1 MSKNKP
7 TDAIT
12 LGNLSKR
19 FDDEAGIYDAL
30 KGIDLTVH
38 KGEFVAIMGPSG
50 SGKSTLMNIIGFLD
64 RPTQGTYLLDGVD
77 TNSLSNQ
84 DLAKLRRDK
93 IGFVFQN
100 FNLLP
105 RLNIRQNVEMPL
117 IYKRVAAKEREDKVI
132 KALSSVGLLDKINN
146 RPNRMSGGQIQR
158 AAIARALIND
168 PSIILADEPT
178 GNLDTKTGKEIMN
191 IIKSLNNKGATI
203 ILVTHNPEVSHF
215 ADRTIVVRDGL
226 IKAGGAV
233 E

>member
-7 TDAIT
+7 TDAIA

-50 SGKSTLMNIIGFLD
+50 SGKSTLMNIIGLLD

>member
-1 MSKNKP
+1 MLKNKP

-12 LGNLSKR
+12 LGDLSKR

-50 SGKSTLMNIIGFLD
+50 SGKSTLMNIIGLLD

>member
-7 TDAIT
+7 TDAIA

-50 SGKSTLMNIIGFLD
+50 SGKSTLMNIRGLLD

>member
-7 TDAIT
+7 TDAIA

-50 SGKSTLMNIIGFLD
+50 SGKSTLMNII
-64 RPTQGTYLLDGVD
+64 
-77 TNSLSNQ
+77 SNQ

-132 KALSSVGLLDKINN
+132 KALSSVGLLDKINT

-203 ILVTHNPEVSHF
+203 ILVTHNPEVSNF

>member
-19 FDDEAGIYDAL
+19 FNDEAGIYDAL
-30 KGIDLTVH
+30 KRIDLTVH

-50 SGKSTLMNIIGFLD
+50 SGKSTLMNIIGLLD